1 MSLGFGSTEWGRGCL
16 FKNKREKM
24 FAVSENIA
32 MFVVPNSENYTGSHA
47 TYESAIIK
55 RSSLSDDST
64 PVGSRCLAK
73 HKGDSAS
80 FVIHILQ
87 VFQTMPNSEN
97 LNANAQGASA
107 STADTRNSVPYSVL
121 KSQEKTY
128 CILVIGHVSVQSR
141 WFGHGCKE
149 IVTAHSEHA
158 AISKAINR
166 YSRRS
171 TALPIQAVIVLPD
184 KCTISNTPDY
194 VR

>member
-1 MSLGFGSTEWGRGCL
+1 
-16 FKNKREKM
+16 M

-32 MFVVPNSENYTGSHA
+32 MFVVRTLTCSVESFDFTGNRFYKAGLISTSQSVYRA
-47 TYESAIIK
+47 CREFAK
-55 RSSLSDDST
+55 LGKSL
-64 PVGSRCLAK
+64 
-73 HKGDSAS
+73 AS
-80 FVIHILQ
+80 FVISIHQIFRRKMRTLA
-87 VFQTMPNSEN
+87 EN
-97 LNANAQGASA
+97 LNQTAQGASA
-107 STADTRNSVPYSVL
+107 STADTRNRVSYSTL

-128 CILVIGHVSVQSR
+128 CVLVIGHVSVQSR

-158 AISKAINR
+158 AITKAINR

-184 KCTISNTPDY
+184 TCTTSDTPDY